1 MILIKQCEVY
11 APEKLGVKDVLIAG
25 KSIVAIADAIEL
37 PPNLEAGIIA
47 GKGLKLIPGLIDA
60 HVHIA
65 GAGGEGGPASR
76 TPELQLSH
84 MLEAGVTT
92 VIGCQGTDGIT
103 RSLESVLM
111 KAKGLRQEGVSA
123 WIYTGSYQ
131 VPTPTIL
138 GDVGKDIAMIEEVI
152 GAGEIAISDH
162 RSSCPTI
169 DELKRIAAHARLG
182 GMLGGKAGIVNI
194 HMGDAKDPFRPLYEV
209 VQNSELRFSQFL
221 PTHCNRNEYIF
232 EDAKTYGKKGYVDI
246 TASSYPYF
254 PQYEIKPSKAIAE
267 LVKAGVPL
275 EHITM
280 TSDGCG
286 SLPQFD
292 DKGNLIQ
299 LEMGYPKSIFDEMRD
314 TVLQEKIPLENALK
328 VVTSNV
334 ADILWLKNKGRIAKG
349 KDADMVL
356 INNNFQII
364 HLIAM
369 GQQMIS
375 NGKMLKKGSYE
386 K

>member
-1 MILIKQCEVY
+1 
-11 APEKLGVKDVLIAG
+11 
-25 KSIVAIADAIEL
+25 
-37 PPNLEAGIIA
+37 
-47 GKGLKLIPGLIDA
+47 
-60 HVHIA
+60 
-65 GAGGEGGPASR
+65 
-76 TPELQLSH
+76 
-84 MLEAGVTT
+84 
-92 VIGCQGTDGIT
+92 
-103 RSLESVLM
+103 
-111 KAKGLRQEGVSA
+111 
-123 WIYTGSYQ
+123 
-131 VPTPTIL
+131 
-138 GDVGKDIAMIEEVI
+138 
-152 GAGEIAISDH
+152 
-162 RSSCPTI
+162 
-169 DELKRIAAHARLG
+169 
-182 GMLGGKAGIVNI
+182 
-194 HMGDAKDPFRPLYEV
+194 MGDAKDPFRPLYEV